1 MKSISFALVLATAAM
16 TVLPCRRGDA
26 APPAPTAET
35 LAGRYVLAQR
45 RAGIQPPDAF
55 ELKPDG
61 SCVVDQGGKSGVAGT
76 WRASPNGVFTMTLAS
91 RPGPMLTGKY
101 RLRKYALQLFPGEPA
116 ELFYVRWPLSPAK
129 PPPPESELLGIQVGR
144 SELGTIAQRMTAD
157 HRFERR
163 ERDLVP
169 DDRTY
174 YDVTIR
180 GTFAYTNGIITYRHS
195 ESTSPEKVEYDNDF
209 LVSRDGKCLWIIVPA
224 LDRLLCVRR
233 AMTLDLGP
241 PPDGYHP
248 GQ

>member
-1 MKSISFALVLATAAM
+1 MKRIAFALVVATAAM
-16 TVLPCRRGDA
+16 ILACRRGA
-26 APPAPTAET
+26 AGPSAPTVET
-35 LAGRYVLAQR
+35 LAGHYVLAQR
-45 RAGIQPPDAF
+45 RVGIQPPDAF

-61 SCVVDQGGKSGVAGT
+61 SCAVDQAGKSGVAGT
-76 WRASPNGVFTMTLAS
+76 WRASPDGVFTMTLAS
-91 RPGPMLTGKY
+91 RPGPMLAGKY

-116 ELFYVRWPLSPAK
+116 ELFYVRWPLSPAG
-129 PPPPESELLGIQVGR
+129 PPPPEKELLGIQVGS

-157 HRFERR
+157 HRYERR

-174 YDVTIR
+174 YDVTIH
-180 GTFAYTNGIITYRHS
+180 GTFAYTNGIITYRHG

-209 LVSRDGKCLWIIVPA
+209 VVSRDGKCLWIIVPA

-241 PPDGYHP
+241 PPDGFRP